1 MLKQNRISCR
11 NLSKAEKERLRAV
24 RDSAASGGL
33 KVGGVTTDAVKQ
45 MMLLQVQ
52 CRTTMEKRLRDSD
65 LFLSIRRREA
75 LNLSLQDAL
84 KQSGATEQEIKD
96 ILERAAKGELSGEAV
111 DDLMTKV
118 LTAKNIARDEFD
130 GMVKL
135 QESKASEIK
144 RIRYSDH

>member
-1 MLKQNRISCR
+1 M
-11 NLSKAEKERLRAV
+11 
-24 RDSAASGGL
+24 
-33 KVGGVTTDAVKQ
+33 
-45 MMLLQVQ
+45 
-52 CRTTMEKRLRDSD
+52 
-65 LFLSIRRREA
+65 
-75 LNLSLQDAL
+75 

-96 ILERAAKGELSGEAV
+96 ILERATKGELSGEAV

-135 QESKASEIK
+135 QESRASEIK

>member
-24 RDSAASGGL
+24 RESAASGGL